1 MKEFYYTAVY
11 NQPYKPCFFKISRT
25 NRFYAIIAA
34 INIGALLMTIAFVY
48 PGQGSQV
55 VGMAKDLYDNFSVA
69 KDVLDRVCATLKQDL
84 KTLMF
89 DGPTDELTLTENT
102 QPALLAASMMAQKV
116 LEEKLEKPINQLATA
131 VAGHS
136 LGEYSALTAAG
147 CFSIENAASLVR
159 LRGNAMQKAVPI
171 GQGSMAAIIGLE
183 TSLIEEL
190 LQKMPNTN
198 WIAQI
203 ANDNSPGQ
211 IVVSGHTDAI
221 GWVIEQAKEKGAKRA
236 LSLPVSAPFHSSLM
250 EPAANTMEKALAS
263 VNINQPCLDVY
274 ANVTA
279 RVIEHPAEIAPLLV
293 EQITGRVRWTELI
306 SNMNRKGINTFVEIG
321 TGKVLSGLIKRIAPE
336 ANVCNF
342 GNKDELGA
350 ITKLWM

>member
-1 MKEFYYTAVY
+1 
-11 NQPYKPCFFKISRT
+11 
-25 NRFYAIIAA
+25 
-34 INIGALLMTIAFVY
+34 MTIAFVY

-69 KDVLDRVCATLKQDL
+69 KDVLDRVCITLKQDL

-89 DGPTDELTLTENT
+89 EGPAEELTLTENT

-116 LEEKLEKPINQLATA
+116 LEEKLGKPINAIATA

-147 CFSIENAASLVR
+147 CFSLENAATLVK
-159 LRGNAMQKAVPI
+159 LRGNAMQKAVPV
-171 GQGSMAAIIGLE
+171 GKGSMAAIIGLE
-183 TSLIEEL
+183 IPQIEEL
-190 LQKMPNTN
+190 LQNVPNAD
-198 WIAQI
+198 WVIQV

-211 IVVSGHTDAI
+211 VVVSGHADAI
-221 GWVIEQAKEKGAKRA
+221 TWVIEQAKEKGAKRA
-236 LSLPVSAPFHSSLM
+236 LLLPVSAPFHSMLM
-250 EPAANTMEKALAS
+250 EPAANTMERALSS
-263 VNINQPCLDVY
+263 VNTNQPRLDVY

-279 RVIEHPAEIAPLLV
+279 KVIEHPAEIAPLLV

-306 SNMNRKGINTFVEIG
+306 MNMNCKGINTFVEIG

-336 ANVCNF
+336 ANVYNF
-342 GNKDELGA
+342 GSKDELDA
-350 ITKLWM
+350 VLKLWV